1 MNAIKPLAET
11 ADTVTLRRAD
21 LDRLI
26 ETVEDAEDM
35 ASVNAWRAWVDLV
48 GKDRA
53 VGDGY
58 TDDQVNRLL
67 AGESPIRIWREKRKL
82 SQRQLAN
89 AAALSAGYLNEIEL
103 NKKPGSVAAFH
114 ALAKALGVPMEYL
127 VDD

>member
-11 ADTVTLRRAD
+11 ADTVTLSRVD

-26 ETVEDAEDM
+26 EAVEDAKDM
-35 ASVNAWRAWVDLV
+35 ASVNAWRALINLL

-67 AGESPIRIWREKRKL
+67 AGESPIRIWREKRGL
-82 SQRQLAN
+82 SQRQLAT
-89 AAALSAGYLNEIEL
+89 AAALSAGYLNEIEHG
-103 NKKPGSVAAFH
+103 KKPGSVIAFH
-114 ALAKALGVPMEYL
+114 ALAKALEVPMEYL